1 MTSSISLQ
9 YCFKAALQIP
19 TGPPAPKPKTICIQG
34 NKNRFFPFYFPSK
47 SCRHGGP
54 EETLGSH
61 FGEPVI
67 FFFFFVCGNL
77 LAK

>member
-1 MTSSISLQ
+1 MQ
-9 YCFKAALQIP
+9 AW
-19 TGPPAPKPKTICIQG
+19 
-34 NKNRFFPFYFPSK
+34 
-47 SCRHGGP
+47 GP